1 MLRIAFAGTPE
12 FAVPALDALAA
23 SKHTLVGVLTQPD
36 RPAGRGRALRASAVK
51 QRALSVGLPVAQ
63 PERFASDAD
72 RASLVEWK
80 PELLVVVA
88 YGLILPRAVLG
99 VPRLGCLNIHA
110 SLLPRW
116 RGAAPI
122 QRAILEGD
130 TETGVTIMQ
139 MDAGL
144 DTGPMLAQ
152 RAVRIEPS
160 ATSAMLHDE
169 LARLG
174 AGLLLEVIAALESG
188 SAKPRAQE
196 TEGVRYAHKLEKR
209 EAMIDWSADASGIA
223 RQVRGCN
230 PWPIAETR
238 LAGLQVRVWQAD
250 ALAAPNEAG
259 ADALATPNEAG
270 ADALPSPGSVLG
282 LRDGRLLVACGKGV
296 LAIDKLQ
303 SAGKRIVTAAEFA
316 HGHASAQGQ
325 TIEGLKFG

>member
-23 SKHTLVGVLTQPD
+23 SSHTLVGVLTQPD

-51 QRALSVGLPVAQ
+51 QRALSVGLPIAQ
-63 PERFASDAD
+63 PERLGSDAD
-72 RASLVEWK
+72 RAPLIEWQ

-88 YGLILPRAVLG
+88 YGLILPRAVLAI
-99 VPRLGCLNIHA
+99 PRLGCLNIHA

-130 TETGVTIMQ
+130 AETGVTIMQ

-152 RAVRIEPS
+152 RAVPIEPS
-160 ATSAMLHDE
+160 ATSATLHDE

-174 AGLLLEVIAALESG
+174 AGMLLDVIAALESG
-188 SAKPRAQE
+188 SAAPRAQAA
-196 TEGVRYAHKLEKR
+196 EGVRYAHKLTKG
-209 EAMIDWSADASGIA
+209 EAMIDWSADAPAIA

-230 PWPIAETR
+230 PWPTAQTS
-238 LAGLQVRVWQAD
+238 LAGLLVKIWQAD
-250 ALAAPNEAG
+250 ASATSNETTAKHASG
-259 ADALATPNEAG
+259 PPT
-270 ADALPSPGSVLG
+270 PGSVLG
-282 LRDGRLLVACGKGV
+282 LRDGRLVVACGKGV

-316 HGHASAQGQ
+316 HGHASAQGHAIDGQ
-325 TIEGLKFG
+325 KFG